1 MSVELSLK
9 NIREEQFSFDDLSLV
24 EDEWKGMLSA
34 YLMATK
40 IWMTNISVRVTIG
53 FIATEFDFF
62 QQNLELASL
71 EQWWS

>member
-1 MSVELSLK
+1 
-9 NIREEQFSFDDLSLV
+9 
-24 EDEWKGMLSA
+24 MLSA

-62 QQNLELASL
+62 RQNLELASL
-71 EQWWS
+71 EQ